1 MTRQGYG
8 DESAESIR
16 PARACAVDAGAY
28 TELVFHPVVDQWFRQ
43 RYTEPTPVQA
53 QAWPLIAAGHDVLL
67 TAPTGSGK
75 TLAAFLACLDQLFR
89 EAVEGRLEERTAILY
104 VSPLKA
110 LSNDVRRNLE
120 EPLRELADAAVAAGL
135 PAPEIRTA
143 VRTGDTPAHERRQVG
158 RRPPHVLV
166 TTPESLFILL
176 TAESSRRWL
185 SQVRTVIVDEIH
197 AVAGD
202 KRGAHL
208 ALSLE
213 RLEELV
219 RTGGGARLQRIGL
232 SATVRPIE
240 TAARLLVGGDRPRPE
255 IVNVGQRRDMDLAV
269 EMIGDELGAVCTNEQ
284 WEEIY
289 DRVATLARE
298 HRSTLV
304 FVNTRRLVE
313 RVTRHLAE
321 RLGAERVA
329 AHHSSLSRQR
339 RCDAEQRLKSGELSL
354 VVATASLEL
363 GIDVGTV
370 DLTCLIGSPRSIA
383 TALQRVGRSG
393 HALLATPKGR
403 LFPLTR
409 DQLVECAALARAAR
423 RGEIDRLA
431 LRAAPLDVLAQQIVA
446 ICASEEQDEDRL
458 FALCRRAAPY
468 ADLTRHDF
476 DQVVDVLADGI
487 ATRRGRAAARL
498 HRDAVGRRLK
508 ARRGSRLAAITS
520 GGAIP
525 DNANYDVVLEPDETT
540 IGSLDED
547 FAIESMA
554 GDVILLGNTSWRIR
568 RIESGKVR
576 VEDAGGAPSTIPF
589 WLGEGPART
598 PELSTELAAVR
609 QGVADRLHE
618 PEAAVAWLEQET
630 GLDRRGATLARDYIA
645 AAQAALGAVPTRET
659 VVVER
664 FFDEAGGMQMVIH
677 APFGG
682 RVNRAWGMALRKR
695 LCHSFNFELQAAATD
710 DGVLLSLGPQH
721 SFPLDAVFEM
731 LHPPGLDELL
741 IQAALQAPMFAT
753 RWRWNATRSL
763 ALLRWQGGRKVPP
776 YLQRMRAED
785 LLVAVFPAQAACQ
798 DNMDG
803 GPVEVPDHP
812 LVRETLRDCLTEAMD
827 IDGLRAVLTAL
838 HDGQIRRVV
847 RETPEPSVFAHEILN
862 ANPYAYLDDAPLEER
877 RARAVTLRRGL
888 PAAVADDVGRL
899 DPAAIAAVVE
909 EAWPDLRNADELH
922 DLLLDVGLLPEHMA
936 EAWTGYLDE
945 LIAAGRAARLR
956 EGPRVG
962 WVAAERRSLAAA
974 VWPGARF
981 EPDVTEPP
989 ARRPPTWSDREG
1001 ALVELVRAH
1010 LGLVGPTTP
1019 AALAAT
1025 LAVAPGEVDA
1035 ALVAVEAEGG
1045 VLRGRFTP
1053 EGLAADAVEW
1063 CDRRL
1068 LARIHRRTLE
1078 GLRRL
1083 IEPVSAAV
1091 LIRFLLA
1098 WQHVK
1103 PGTQQHGRDGLLR
1116 VTERLQGFEIAA
1128 GAWERDVLPARV
1140 AGYQPGWL
1148 DELCLSGEVTWGR
1161 LGLRESTR
1169 HAGRRL
1175 SPTVPMAL
1183 LLRRDLGWLLDA
1195 RPESDGAAEAS
1206 ARPSGPAHDVLAYLT
1221 LRGASFVD
1229 DIAAG
1234 VRRLRIEV
1242 EEALCELVTAGL
1254 VTGDGFAGLRSLMHS
1269 EKHRR
1274 PRPGRPAAPR
1284 PSPGTGRWARLVP
1297 PAAPSADDL
1306 VEARARQYVR
1316 RYGVVFRD
1324 LLQREPG
1331 LPAWR
1336 DLLRVYRRLEMR
1348 GDLRGGRI
1356 VGGFVGEQF
1365 AAPEALESLRALR
1378 REQGGEQTVRVS
1390 AVDPL
1395 NLVGV
1400 ITPGPRVPA
1409 VLGHHVEYRDG
1420 VPIPEEPRSRRV
1432 RAASRK
1438 RR

>member
-1 MTRQGYG
+1 M
-8 DESAESIR
+8 
-16 PARACAVDAGAY
+16 
-28 TELVFHPVVDQWFRQ
+28 FHPVVDQWFRA
-43 RYTEPTPVQA
+43 RYAAPTPVQA

-75 TLAAFLACLDQLFR
+75 TLAAFLACLDRLFR
-89 EAVEGRLEERTAILY
+89 EALDGRLEDRTAILY

-110 LSNDVRRNLE
+110 LSNDVRRNLD
-120 EPLRELADAAVAAGL
+120 EPLAELAAAAVAVGL
-135 PAPEIRTA
+135 PAPAIRTA
-143 VRTGDTPAHERRQVG
+143 VRTGDTPAHERRLAG
-158 RRPPHVLV
+158 RRPPHVMV

-185 SQVRTVIVDEIH
+185 AQVCTVIVDEIH

-213 RLEELV
+213 RLEALV
-219 RTGGGARLQRIGL
+219 AASGGGGRLQRIGL

-240 TAARLLVGGDRPRPE
+240 TAARLLVGAERPLPE
-255 IVNVGQRRDMDLAV
+255 IVDVGQRRDMDLAIEV
-269 EMIGDELGAVCTNEQ
+269 LGDELGAVCTNEQ

-289 DRVATLARE
+289 DRVAALARA

-339 RCDAEQRLKSGELSL
+339 RFDAEQRLKSGELSL

-370 DLTCLIGSPRSIA
+370 DLTCLLGSPRSIA

-409 DQLVECAALARAAR
+409 DQLLECAALVRAAR

-431 LRAAPLDVLAQQIVA
+431 LRQAPLDVLAQQVVA
-446 ICASEEQDEDRL
+446 ICACEEQDEDGL
-458 FALCRRAAPY
+458 FELCRRSAPY
-468 ADLTRHDF
+468 AALGREAF
-476 DQVVDVLADGI
+476 DQVVDMLAEGI
-487 ATRRGRAAARL
+487 ATRRGRSAARL

-508 ARRGSRLAAITS
+508 GRRGARLAALTS

-525 DNANYDVVLEPDETT
+525 DNANYEVVLEPDETT
-540 IGSLDED
+540 IGSVDED

-554 GDVILLGNTSWRIR
+554 GDVILLGNSSWRIR
-568 RIESGKVR
+568 RIESGRVR

-598 PELSTELAAVR
+598 PELSAEVAAVR
-609 QGVADRLHE
+609 QGVADRLVD
-618 PEAAVAWLEQET
+618 PEAAARWLVAET
-630 GLDRRGATLARDYIA
+630 GLDERGALLARDYVA
-645 AAQAALGAVPTRET
+645 AARAALGAVPTRET
-659 VVVER
+659 IVVER
-664 FFDEAGGMQMVIH
+664 FFDEAGGMQLVIH

-682 RVNRAWGMALRKR
+682 RINRAWGMALRKR
-695 LCHSFNFELQAAATD
+695 LCQSFNFELQAAATD

-721 SFPLDAVFEM
+721 SFPLEAVVEM
-731 LHPPGLDELL
+731 LHPRGLEELL
-741 IQAALQAPMFAT
+741 TQAALQAPMFTT
-753 RWRWNATRSL
+753 RWRWNASRSL
-763 ALLRWQGGRKVPP
+763 ALLRWQNGRRVPP
-776 YLQRMRAED
+776 YLQRMRSED
-785 LLVAVFPAQAACQ
+785 LLVAVFPAQLACQ
-798 DNMDG
+798 DNMG
-803 GPVEVPDHP
+803 ASPIEVPDHP

-827 IDGLRAVLTAL
+827 IDGLRACLTAL
-838 HDGQIRRVV
+838 HAGRIACVV

-862 ANPYAYLDDAPLEER
+862 ANPYAFLDDAPLEER

-888 PAAVADDVGRL
+888 PAAVTDDVGRL
-899 DPAAIAAVVE
+899 DPEAIRAVVE
-909 EAWPDLRNADELH
+909 EAWPDLRTADELH
-922 DLLLDVGLLPEHMA
+922 DLLLDVGALPEGEA
-936 EAWTGYLDE
+936 GAWTGYLDE

-956 EGPRVG
+956 DRSEGARVF

-974 VWPGARF
+974 LWPAARL
-981 EPDVTEPP
+981 EPDVVEPP
-989 ARRPPTWSDREG
+989 ARRAPAWSDRDG
-1001 ALVELVRAH
+1001 ALVEVVRAR
-1010 LGLVGPTTP
+1010 LGLVGPTTAP
-1019 AALAAT
+1019 ALAAALGVT
-1025 LAVAPGEVDA
+1025 PGEVDG
-1035 ALVAVEAEGG
+1035 ALAAVEAEGG

-1053 EGLAADAVEW
+1053 PVAPHSAPAPAAPEEPLLQW

-1083 IEPVSAAV
+1083 IEPVSPAV
-1091 LIRFLLA
+1091 LMRFLLA
-1098 WQHVK
+1098 WQHLK
-1103 PGTQQHGRDGLLR
+1103 PGAQQHGRDGLLR
-1116 VTERLQGFEIAA
+1116 VIERLQGFEAAA
-1128 GAWERDVLPARV
+1128 GAWERELLASRV
-1140 AGYQPGWL
+1140 AGYQPTWL

-1161 LGLRESTR
+1161 LGLHESAR

-1175 SPTVPMAL
+1175 SAAVPVAL
-1183 LLRRDLGWLLDA
+1183 LLRRDLAWLLDP
-1195 RPESDGAAEAS
+1195 RPEAGPGLAPGGAAA
-1206 ARPSGPAHDVLAYLT
+1206 ATALPGPPSGPARDVLAHLE
-1221 LRGASFVD
+1221 RAGASFVE
-1229 DIAAG
+1229 DIAG
-1234 VRRLRIEV
+1234 SVRRLRIEV

-1254 VTGDGFAGLRSLMHS
+1254 VSGDGFAGLRSLLHS
-1269 EKHRR
+1269 EKRRR
-1274 PRPGRPAAPR
+1274 PRPGRPVPAR
-1284 PSPGTGRWARLVP
+1284 PSPGTGRWARLAP
-1297 PAAPSADDL
+1297 PAAPPADDI
-1306 VEARARQYVR
+1306 VEAKARQYVK

-1331 LPAWR
+1331 VPAWR

-1365 AAPEALESLRALR
+1365 AAPEALEALRAVR
-1378 REQGGEQTVRVS
+1378 REQPSGQLVRVS

-1395 NLVGV
+1395 NLVGIV
-1400 ITPGPRVPA
+1400 TPGPRVPA
-1409 VLGHHVEYRDG
+1409 VPGHHVDYRDG
-1420 VPIPEEPRSRRV
+1420 VPVLDETRTGRERAGTRRRS
-1432 RAASRK
+1432 
-1438 RR
+1438 

>member
-1 MTRQGYG
+1 M
-8 DESAESIR
+8 
-16 PARACAVDAGAY
+16 
-28 TELVFHPVVDQWFRQ
+28 
-43 RYTEPTPVQA
+43 
-53 QAWPLIAAGHDVLL
+53 
-67 TAPTGSGK
+67 
-75 TLAAFLACLDQLFR
+75 
-89 EAVEGRLEERTAILY
+89 
-104 VSPLKA
+104 
-110 LSNDVRRNLE
+110 
-120 EPLRELADAAVAAGL
+120 
-135 PAPEIRTA
+135 
-143 VRTGDTPAHERRQVG
+143 
-158 RRPPHVLV
+158 V

-185 SQVRTVIVDEIH
+185 ADVRTVIVDEIH

-213 RLEELV
+213 RLAELV
-219 RTGGGARLQRIGL
+219 AARGARLQRIGL
-232 SATVRPIE
+232 SATVRPIQ
-240 TAARLLVGGDRPRPE
+240 TAARLLVGADRPLPE
-255 IVNVGQRRDMDLAV
+255 IVNVGQRRDMDLAIEV
-269 EMIGDELGAVCTNEQ
+269 IGDELGAVCTNEQ

-289 DRVATLARE
+289 DRVANLARA

-339 RCDAEQRLKSGELSL
+339 RFDAEQRLKAGQLSL

-409 DQLVECAALARAAR
+409 DQLVECAALVRAAR

-431 LRAAPLDVLAQQIVA
+431 LRDAPLDVLAQQIVA
-446 ICASEEQDEDRL
+446 MCACEEQDEDEL
-458 FALCRRAAPY
+458 FDICRRAAPY
-468 ADLTRHDF
+468 AALAREDF
-476 DQVVDVLADGI
+476 DQVVDMLAEGI
-487 ATRRGRAAARL
+487 ATRRGRYAARL
-498 HRDAVGRRLK
+498 HRDGVARRLK
-508 ARRGSRLAAITS
+508 ARRGARLAALTS

-525 DNANYDVVLEPDETT
+525 DNASYEVVLEPDETT

-554 GDVILLGNTSWRIR
+554 GDVILLGNSSWRIR
-568 RIESGKVR
+568 RIESGRVR

-598 PELSTELAAVR
+598 LELSTELSAVR
-609 QGVADRLHE
+609 QGVAERLGD
-618 PEAAVAWLEQET
+618 PEGAAAWLERET
-630 GLDRRGATLARDYIA
+630 GLDRRGALLARDYIA
-645 AAQAALGAVPTRET
+645 AARAALGAVPTRET

-664 FFDEAGGMQMVIH
+664 FFDEAGGMQLVIH

-682 RVNRAWGMALRKR
+682 RINRAWGMALRKR

-721 SFPLDAVFEM
+721 SFPLEAVFEM
-731 LHPPGLDELL
+731 LHPSGIEELL
-741 IQAALQAPMFAT
+741 IQAALQAPMFNT
-753 RWRWNATRSL
+753 RWRWNANRAL
-763 ALLRWQGGRKVPP
+763 ALLRWQNGRKVPP

-785 LLVAVFPAQAACQ
+785 LLVAVFPAQLACQ
-798 DNMDG
+798 DNAAP

-827 IDGLRAVLTAL
+827 IDGLRATLTAL
-838 HDGQIRRVV
+838 HAGLIKRVT

-862 ANPYAYLDDAPLEER
+862 ANPYAFLDDAPLEER

-888 PAAVADDVGRL
+888 PASVADDVGRL
-899 DPAAIAAVVE
+899 DPAAITAVVE

-922 DLLLDVGLLPEHMA
+922 DLLLDLGALPERDGD
-936 EAWTGYLDE
+936 AWVGHLEE

-956 EGPRVG
+956 GADRVF
-962 WVAAERRSLAAA
+962 WIPAERRSLALA
-974 VWPGARF
+974 VWPRYRV
-981 EPDVTEPP
+981 EPDLVEPP
-989 ARRPPTWSDREG
+989 ARRAPAWSDRDG
-1001 ALVELVRAH
+1001 ALVEIVRAR
-1010 LGLVGPTTP
+1010 LGLVGPTTG
-1019 AALAAT
+1019 AALATA
-1025 LAVAPGEVDA
+1025 LDLAPGEVDA
-1035 ALVAVEAEGG
+1035 ALAVVEAEGG
-1045 VLRGRFTP
+1045 ALRGRFTP
-1053 EGLAADAVEW
+1053 AAIAAEQVEW
-1063 CDRRL
+1063 CERRL
-1068 LARIHRRTLE
+1068 LARIHRRTLD

-1083 IEPVSAAV
+1083 IEPVSPAV
-1091 LIRFLLA
+1091 LLRFLLS
-1098 WQHVK
+1098 WQHAR
-1103 PGTQQHGRDGLLR
+1103 PATQQHGRDGLLR
-1116 VTERLQGFEIAA
+1116 VIERLQGFEAAA
-1128 GAWERDVLPARV
+1128 GVWERDLLPSRV

-1148 DELCLSGEVTWGR
+1148 DELCLSGEVAWGR
-1161 LGLRESTR
+1161 LGLHESAR

-1175 SPTVPMAL
+1175 SATVPVVL
-1183 LLRRDLGWLLDA
+1183 LLRRDLAWLLA
-1195 RPESDGAAEAS
+1195 PRPAPGAAATEPVPAGAS
-1206 ARPSGPAHDVLAYLT
+1206 PIQPSGPARDVLAHLE
-1221 LRGASFVD
+1221 RAGASFAD
-1229 DIAAG
+1229 DIASG

-1254 VTGDGFAGLRSLMHS
+1254 VTGDGFAGLRSLLHG
-1269 EKHRR
+1269 EKRR
-1274 PRPGRPAAPR
+1274 RVRPGRPASPR
-1284 PSPGTGRWARLVP
+1284 PSPGTGRWARLLP
-1297 PAAPSADDL
+1297 PATPPADDI
-1306 VEARARQYVR
+1306 VEAKARQYVK

-1324 LLQREPG
+1324 LLQREPDV
-1331 LPAWR
+1331 PAWR

-1365 AAPEALESLRALR
+1365 AAPEALEALRAIR
-1378 REQGGEQTVRVS
+1378 REEPSGQAVRIS
-1390 AVDPL
+1390 ACDPL

-1409 VLGHHVEYRDG
+1409 VPGHHVTYKDG
-1420 VPIPEEPRSRRV
+1420 VPVLEESRTHPR
-1432 RAASRK
+1432 RAAARK

>member
-1 MTRQGYG
+1 M
-8 DESAESIR
+8 
-16 PARACAVDAGAY
+16 
-28 TELVFHPVVDQWFRQ
+28 FHPVVETWFRS
-43 RYTEPTPVQA
+43 RFREPTPVQA
-53 QAWPLIAAGHDVLL
+53 QAWPLIAAGRDVLM

-75 TLAAFLACLDQLFR
+75 TLAAFLACLDRLFR
-89 EAVEGRLEERTAILY
+89 EGVEGRLEDRTAILY

-120 EPLRELADAAVAAGL
+120 EPLGELSKAAVAAGL
-135 PAPEIRTA
+135 PGPGIRTA
-143 VRTGDTPAHERRQVG
+143 VRTGDTPAHERRAVG

-176 TAESSRRWL
+176 TAESSRTWL

-219 RTGGGARLQRIGL
+219 VSRGGSRLQRVGL

-240 TAARLLVGGDRPRPE
+240 TAARLLVGTSRPLPE
-255 IVNVGQRRDMDLAV
+255 VVNVGQRRDMDLAIEV
-269 EMIGDELGAVCTNEQ
+269 LGDELGAVCTNEQ

-289 DRVATLARE
+289 DRVAALARE

-313 RVTRHLAE
+313 RVTRHLAD

-339 RCDAEQRLKSGELSL
+339 RFDAEQRLKSGELSL

-370 DLTCLIGSPRSIA
+370 DLTCLLGSPRSIA

-423 RGEIDRLA
+423 RGELDRLT
-431 LRAAPLDVLAQQIVA
+431 LRDAPLDVLAQQVVA

-468 ADLTRHDF
+468 AGLRRHDF
-476 DQVVDVLADGI
+476 DQVVDMLAEGI
-487 ATRRGRAAARL
+487 ATRRGRYAARL
-498 HRDAVGRRLK
+498 HRDAVGRKLK
-508 ARRGSRLAAITS
+508 GRRGSRLAAITS

-525 DNANYDVVLEPDETT
+525 DNANYEVVLEPDETT

-568 RIESGKVR
+568 RIESGRVR

-598 PELSTELAAVR
+598 AELSAELGAVR
-609 QGVADRLHE
+609 QGVADRLRD
-618 PEAAVAWLEQET
+618 PEAAAEWLERET
-630 GLDRRGATLARDYIA
+630 GLDRRGALLVRDYVA
-645 AAQAALGAVPTRET
+645 AARAALGAVPTRDT

-664 FFDEAGGMQMVIH
+664 FFDEAGGMQLVVH

-682 RVNRAWGMALRKR
+682 RINRAWGMALRKR

-721 SFPLDAVFEM
+721 SFPLEAVFEM
-731 LHPPGLDELL
+731 LHPNGLDELL
-741 IQAALQAPMFAT
+741 TQAALQAPMFNT
-753 RWRWNATRSL
+753 RWRWNANRAL
-763 ALLRWQGGRKVPP
+763 ALLRWQNGRRVPP

-785 LLVAVFPAQAACQ
+785 LLVAVFPAQLACQ
-798 DNMDG
+798 DNMEA
-803 GPVEVPDHP
+803 GPIEVPDHP

-827 IDGLRAVLTAL
+827 IEGLRACLTAL
-838 HDGQIRRVV
+838 HAGQIKRVT

-899 DPAAIAAVVE
+899 DPDAIRAVVD
-909 EAWPDLRNADELH
+909 EAWPDLRSADELH
-922 DLLLDVGLLPEHMA
+922 DLLLDVGALPADRSDARTEV
-936 EAWTGYLDE
+936 WTGYLDE
-945 LIAAGRAARLR
+945 LIAAGRAARLLH
-956 EGPRVG
+956 EGRVF
-962 WVAAERRSLAAA
+962 WVAAERRSLAAT
-974 VWPGARF
+974 VWPRGRF
-981 EPDVTEPP
+981 EPDVAEPP
-989 ARRPPTWSDREG
+989 ARRAPAWSDREG
-1001 ALVELVRAH
+1001 ALVEVVRAR
-1010 LGLVGPTTP
+1010 LGLVGSTTAP
-1019 AALAAT
+1019 ALAEDLGVTPGEIDAALA
-1025 LAVAPGEVDA
+1025 
-1035 ALVAVEAEGG
+1035 AVEAEGG

-1053 EGLAADAVEW
+1053 GALTDTGGVLASAPGIAGARGVASARGIEW

-1068 LARIHRRTLE
+1068 LARIHRRTLD

-1083 IEPVSAAV
+1083 IEPVSPSA
-1091 LIRFLLA
+1091 LLRFLFS
-1098 WQHVK
+1098 WQHVA
-1103 PGTQQHGRDGLLR
+1103 PGSQQHGRDGLLR
-1116 VTERLQGFEIAA
+1116 VIERLQGFESAA
-1128 GAWERDVLPARV
+1128 GAWEREILSARV

-1161 LGLRESTR
+1161 LGLHESAR

-1175 SPTVPMAL
+1175 SATVPLAL
-1183 LLRRDLGWLLDA
+1183 LLRRDLAWLLDP
-1195 RPESDGAAEAS
+1195 RPEPSALLEAGALPGK
-1206 ARPSGPAHDVLAYLT
+1206 PSGPAVDVLGHLER
-1221 LRGASFVD
+1221 RGASFVE
-1229 DIAAG
+1229 DIATG
-1234 VRRLRIEV
+1234 VRRLRVEV

-1254 VTGDGFAGLRSLMHS
+1254 VTGDGFAGLRSLLHS
-1269 EKHRR
+1269 EKRRR
-1274 PRPGRPAAPR
+1274 PRPGRPTPVR
-1284 PSPGTGRWARLVP
+1284 PSPGTGRWARVAPP
-1297 PAAPSADDL
+1297 PAPPAEDL
-1306 VEARARQYVR
+1306 MEAQARQYIR
-1316 RYGVVFRD
+1316 RYGIVFRD
-1324 LLQREPG
+1324 LLQREPRA
-1331 LPAWR
+1331 PAWR

-1356 VGGFVGEQF
+1356 VSGFVGEQF
-1365 AAPEALESLRALR
+1365 AAPEALEALRAIR
-1378 REQGGEQTVRVS
+1378 REPPSGQTVSVS
-1390 AVDPL
+1390 ACDPL
-1395 NLVGV
+1395 NLIGV
-1400 ITPGPRVPA
+1400 VSPGPRVAA
-1409 VLGHHVEYRDG
+1409 VLGHRVTYRDG
-1420 VPIPEEPRSRRV
+1420 VPVDEARGRAERV
-1432 RAASRK
+1432 GERK